1 MTSRKRVLLADGSEE
16 FRWLMWKNVAN
27 HDFFSLATV
36 GSGRDVLLCMQ
47 KQTADLLLMDTALPD
62 VCGLTV
68 LDELQRRGTAP
79 QRVILLSSIVSSKSP
94 IRLLLWAS
102 HSLFQSRFIPI
113 CCLMPCTNCFPA
125 VPAVIGRIV
134 LSRIQIVHALR
145 KQKTPTG
152 TANAMT
158 RRGISGISRRLRQRE
173 PHDPDFLLFKDGDQS
188 TRPAVMMAM
197 E

>member
-1 MTSRKRVLLADGSEE
+1 MDGRKRVLLADSSEE
-16 FRWLMWKNVAN
+16 FRWLMWRSAAN
-27 HDFFSLATV
+27 HNFFSLATV

-79 QRVILLSSIVSSKSP
+79 QRVILLSSIVSEQVTDQA
-94 IRLLLWAS
+94 LLWAS
-102 HSLFQSRFIPI
+102 HILFQSRFIPI

-134 LSRIQIVHALR
+134 LSRIQMVHALR
-145 KQKTPTG
+145 K
-152 TANAMT
+152 
-158 RRGISGISRRLRQRE
+158 
-173 PHDPDFLLFKDGDQS
+173 
-188 TRPAVMMAM
+188 
-197 E
+197 

>member
-79 QRVILLSSIVSSKSP
+79 QRVILLSSIVSEQVTDQAFALGVS
-94 IRLLLWAS
+94 
-102 HSLFQSRFIPI
+102 QFIPK
-113 CCLMPCTNCFPA
+113 PFHT
-125 VPAVIGRIV
+125 
-134 LSRIQIVHALR
+134 
-145 KQKTPTG
+145 
-152 TANAMT
+152 
-158 RRGISGISRRLRQRE
+158 
-173 PHDPDFLLFKDGDQS
+173 DLLFD
-188 TRPAVMMAM
+188 AM
-197 E
+197 YELFPGCSCGQWPHSPQ

>member
-1 MTSRKRVLLADGSEE
+1 MDGRKRVLLADSSEE
-16 FRWLMWKNVAN
+16 FRWLMWRSAAN
-27 HDFFSLATV
+27 HNFFSLATV

-79 QRVILLSSIVSSKSP
+79 QRVILLSSIVSEQVTDQAFA
-94 IRLLLWAS
+94 LGVS
-102 HSLFQSRFIPI
+102 HLFQSRFIPI

-145 KQKTPTG
+145 K
-152 TANAMT
+152 
-158 RRGISGISRRLRQRE
+158 
-173 PHDPDFLLFKDGDQS
+173 
-188 TRPAVMMAM
+188 
-197 E
+197 

>member
-1 MTSRKRVLLADGSEE
+1 MDGRKRVLLADSSEE
-16 FRWLMWKNVAN
+16 FRWLMWRSAAN
-27 HDFFSLATV
+27 HNFFSLATV
-36 GSGRDVLLCMQ
+36 GSCSAGG
-47 KQTADLLLMDTALPD
+47 LP
-62 VCGLTV
+62 L
-68 LDELQRRGTAP
+68 RG
-79 QRVILLSSIVSSKSP
+79 SSFSPASFLSKSP

-102 HSLFQSRFIPI
+102 HILFQSRFIPI

>member
-1 MTSRKRVLLADGSEE
+1 MDGRKHVLLADSSEE
-16 FRWLMWKNVAN
+16 FRWLMWRSAAN
-27 HDFFSLATV
+27 HDFFSLTTV

-68 LDELQRRGTAP
+68 LDELQRRGTAHRGSFFSP
-79 QRVILLSSIVSSKSP
+79 ASFLSKSP
-94 IRLLLWAS
+94 VRPLLWAS
-102 HSLFQSRFIPI
+102 HILFQSRFIPI

-145 KQKTPTG
+145 K
-152 TANAMT
+152 
-158 RRGISGISRRLRQRE
+158 
-173 PHDPDFLLFKDGDQS
+173 
-188 TRPAVMMAM
+188 
-197 E
+197 

>member
-1 MTSRKRVLLADGSEE
+1 MDGRKRVLLADSSEE
-16 FRWLMWKNVAN
+16 FRWLMWRSAAN
-27 HDFFSLATV
+27 HNFFSLATV

-79 QRVILLSSIVSSKSP
+79 QRVILLSSILSKSP

-102 HSLFQSRFIPI
+102 HILFQSRFIPI

-145 KQKTPTG
+145 K
-152 TANAMT
+152 
-158 RRGISGISRRLRQRE
+158 
-173 PHDPDFLLFKDGDQS
+173 
-188 TRPAVMMAM
+188 
-197 E
+197 